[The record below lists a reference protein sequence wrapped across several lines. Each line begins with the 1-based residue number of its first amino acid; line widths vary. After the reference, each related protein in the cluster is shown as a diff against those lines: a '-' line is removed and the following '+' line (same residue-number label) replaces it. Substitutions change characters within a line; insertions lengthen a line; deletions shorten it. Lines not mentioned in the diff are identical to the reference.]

1 MKVER
6 LEIETNAK
14 KLCGKSQKISRWAGY
29 RLGMKLIKF
38 IADNKISCIGLA
50 APQLGIFKRVFV
62 LYDGNEYA
70 MFINP
75 KLIERG
81 TMEDEQIEGC
91 LSIPDEQYKIKR
103 PTSITVKDI
112 VRTKPFDLEGWTAR
126 AWLHEFDHLNGKLIS
141 DKGTLVDEVSTQKPL

>member
-14 KLCGKSQKISRWAGY
+14 NLRRKSQKISRWAGY

-38 IADNKISCIGLA
+38 IENNDIKCIGLA

-62 LYDGNEYA
+62 LYDGKEYA

-75 KLIERG
+75 KLVERG

-91 LSIPDEQYKIKR
+91 ISIPDEQYKIKR
-103 PTSITVKDI
+103 TTSITVKDI
-112 VRTKPFDLEGWTAR
+112 VRTKPYELEGWTAR

-141 DKGTLVDEVSTQKPL
+141 DKGTLVEEASIQKPL